1 MRLKFERSP
10 YKQLLEDDQFR
21 LWIENLERGSVITA
35 SEYFKRIGHI
45 CDRFGITPS
54 KLAEMDEKTAG
65 NFLLQV
71 VSHFEGRGCA
81 GTYTKNYARTLRSW
95 WSFNNIEVRKKIRI
109 RGANESSKY
118 ENERVPMPEEL
129 EKILNVA
136 DIRAKVAC
144 TLVGFCGFRLEVLGD
159 YLGDDGLKVAD
170 LPEMVIENG
179 IVEFKK
185 IPTMVIVRKRLS
197 KAGHQFISFLPS
209 QACGYL
215 KQYLEL
221 RIRNGEQI
229 TTASP
234 IITALEHNPHKVGQ
248 HIRTTNIGDLM
259 RKAIRNAGF
268 TWRPYVL
275 RRYFDT
281 RLMVAESDGLVIRD
295 WRVFWMG
302 HKGDIEHVYTVNKG
316 LPEDVIEKMR
326 EAYTRSS
333 EKCLVTIR
341 KETMS
346 QDKVLET
353 FNHQFLVMAG
363 YMEEEIKQF
372 GDLSKLSVE
381 QMQELIKKKSMEHL
395 GLNGNSQ
402 KVVSMNEVK
411 NWIEQGW
418 EYVTSLPNDEAIVR
432 LPTHN
437 HTN

>member
-1 MRLKFERSP
+1 MRLKLKRSP
-10 YKQLLEDDQFR
+10 YKHLLEDNQFR
-21 LWIENLERGSVITA
+21 LWLENVERGSVTTA
-35 SEYFKRIGHI
+35 SEYFRRIGHI
-45 CDRFGITPS
+45 CNVFNLTPS
-54 KLAEMDEKTAG
+54 KLAEMDYKTAG

-71 VSHFEGRGCA
+71 VTYYEQKESA
-81 GTYTKNYARTLRSW
+81 GTNIKGYVRALKSW
-95 WSFNNIEVRKKIRI
+95 WSFNDIEVKKKIRI
-109 RGANESSKY
+109 RGSSDYSKY
-118 ENERVPMPEEL
+118 ENEKVPTPEEL
-129 EKILNVA
+129 ERILNVA

-144 TLVGFCGFRLEVLGD
+144 TIVAFAGFRIEVLGD
-159 YLGDDGLKVAD
+159 YLGDDGLKVGD

-229 TTASP
+229 TTTSP
-234 IITALEHNPHKVGQ
+234 VITALEHNPHKVGQ

-268 TWRPYVL
+268 KWRPYVL

-316 LPEDVIEKMR
+316 LPQDVIEKMR

-363 YMEEEIKQF
+363 YPEDEIKQF

-381 QMQELIKKKSMEHL
+381 EMQELIKKKSMEVL
-395 GLNGNSQ
+395 GLNGNNQ
-402 KVVSMNEVK
+402 KVVPLNQVK
-411 NWIEQGW
+411 DWIQQGW
-418 EYVTSLPNDEAIVR
+418 EYVTSLPNNEAIIK
-432 LPTHN
+432 LPSA
-437 HTN
+437 